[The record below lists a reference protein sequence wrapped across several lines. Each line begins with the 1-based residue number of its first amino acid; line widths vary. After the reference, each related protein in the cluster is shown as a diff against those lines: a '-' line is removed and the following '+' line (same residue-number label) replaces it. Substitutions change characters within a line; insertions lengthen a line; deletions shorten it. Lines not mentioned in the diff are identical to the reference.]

1 MRFKVLQD
9 FIYEDG
15 RISAGEIV
23 DLPIEKVAHLIES
36 GKIEPAVHE
45 GGAVET
51 ATIEPLENAMVPR
64 KKKWGL
70 GNAGK

>member
-1 MRFKVLQD
+1 MEFKVLQD

-15 RISAGEIV
+15 RRISAGQVV
-23 DLPIEKVAHLIES
+23 DLPIERVAHLISS
-36 GKIEPAVHE
+36 GKIQKPDVIIDTFE
-45 GGAVET
+45 
-51 ATIEPLENAMVPR
+51 ISENTTK